1 MMIMEPIQVLLI
13 EDNPGDA
20 RLIEYMLQ
28 EADEP
33 GFVLHWA
40 NRLSAGLEQLAAGH
54 FSVVLLDLALPD
66 SQGSDTFTR
75 VHTQAPEIPVI
86 ILTGLDD
93 LALATA
99 LMREGAEDYLV
110 KGQVGGALL
119 VRSIRYAI
127 ESKRA
132 KQQIRYQAQ
141 LLQSVSD
148 SVIATDAD
156 SRITSWNNAALEMY
170 GWSEQEALGRYTN
183 ELLASE
189 FFGGSRENAV
199 ASLMR
204 DGFWKGEIRQRR
216 KDGSTLW
223 VSAATS
229 LLRNTIGQSVG
240 AVSANRDITDRKRM
254 EEELHLTNA
263 QLQAIFQAIPDLFF
277 ILADDG
283 TVTDWKGGKAN
294 PFLPPESFLGCKL
307 HEVLPAGVGEKAK
320 QALEKVVAEREIQLA
335 EFSVPVAGGEL
346 SFETWLCPLEV
357 GSVLAIVRNVTD
369 RKQLDQ
375 AIQKA
380 RSDLLFSVS
389 HEMKTPLMNIAA
401 AREMLATLPE
411 TERQN
416 RFLEYE
422 RTWDRNLRRLRRLI
436 DNLVD
441 SQRVQTN
448 GLKLLKAPCDLPAVI
463 HRVLE
468 EEAVYAA
475 TRKVCL
481 VERMNTVP
489 LMDLDEETIERLVEN
504 LVTNAIK
511 YSLPDG
517 RVEIVLEQKIGEVAL
532 SVTDYGCGIPT
543 GEQAAL
549 FKPFQR
555 SSEAVRKGTPGTGL
569 GLYVAKFIAEAHGGS
584 IELQS
589 MMGEGTVVTVRIPL
603 PEQAA

>member
-1 MMIMEPIQVLLI
+1 MIPEPTHLLLI

-33 GFVLHWA
+33 GFVLHRV
-40 NRLSAGLEQLAAGH
+40 NRLSEGLEQLTTRQFA
-54 FSVVLLDLALPD
+54 VVLLDLMLPD
-66 SQGSDTFTR
+66 SHGSDTFTR
-75 VHTQAPEIPVI
+75 VQAQAPDIPVI

-110 KGQVGGALL
+110 KGQVDRALL

-127 ESKRA
+127 EGKRA
-132 KQQIRYQAQ
+132 EQQIRRQAQ
-141 LLQSVSD
+141 LLQAVSD
-148 SVIATDAD
+148 AVIATDAD

-170 GWSEQEALGRYTN
+170 GWSEQEALGQHTN

-189 FFGGSRENAV
+189 FIEDSRENAA

-229 LLRNTIGQSVG
+229 LLKDTREQSVG
-240 AVSANRDITDRKRM
+240 AVSSNRDITDRKRM

-294 PFLPPESFLGCKL
+294 SFLPPESFLGRKL
-307 HEVLPAGVGEKAK
+307 HEVLPANVSERAK
-320 QALEKVVAEREIQLA
+320 KALEKVVDEREIHLV

-401 AREMLATLPE
+401 ARDMLHYLPADQ
-411 TERQN
+411 RPG

-422 RTWDRNLRRLRRLI
+422 ETWERNLRRLRRLI

-441 SQRVQTN
+441 SQRVQTS
-448 GLKLLKAPCDLPAVI
+448 GLKLLKAPCDFPAVI
-463 HRVLE
+463 RRILK
-468 EEAVYAA
+468 EEALYAA
-475 TRKVCL
+475 TRKVSL
-481 VERMNTVP
+481 EERMDVIP
-489 LMDLDEETIERLVEN
+489 LIDLDEETIERLIEN

-511 YSLPDG
+511 YSLPGG
-517 RVEIVLEQKIGEVAL
+517 RVEIAVEQRTGEVAL
-532 SVTDYGCGIPT
+532 SVTDYGYGIPAA
-543 GEQAAL
+543 EQAAL
-549 FKPFQR
+549 FQPFQR
-555 SSEAVRKGTPGTGL
+555 SSEAVRRGTPGTGL
-569 GLYVAKFIAEAHGGS
+569 GLYVAKIIAEAHDGS

-589 MMGEGTVVTVRIPL
+589 VPGEGTVVTVRIPL
-603 PEQAA
+603 TEQAV